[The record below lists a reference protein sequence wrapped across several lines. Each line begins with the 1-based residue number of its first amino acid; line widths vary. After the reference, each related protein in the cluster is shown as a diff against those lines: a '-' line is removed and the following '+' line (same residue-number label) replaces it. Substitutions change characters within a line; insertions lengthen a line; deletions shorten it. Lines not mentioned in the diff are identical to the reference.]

1 MDPESDT
8 QTTSLQKGKEQ
19 ELSFQSSTATAPSLP
34 LEVDSHGEN
43 KNVMV
48 KPAADNA
55 GDVHNTG
62 EETAWA
68 HPGKGQDVE
77 WTPKQYEQRLQKIA
91 GAVRTIIDCIGEDP
105 EREGLRGTPERY
117 AKAMMHFTQGYR
129 QNVQDLVNGAVF
141 REDHDEIVIVK
152 DIDIFSLCEHH
163 IVPFTGKMHI
173 GYIPHKQVMGLSKL
187 ARIAEMFSHRLQIQ
201 ERLTR
206 QAALAIWEDL
216 APKGVA
222 VVMESTHLCM
232 AMRGVQKVGSST
244 TTASMLGCMKTDP
257 GIREEF
263 FRLVNR
269 R

>member
-1 MDPESDT
+1 MSS
-8 QTTSLQKGKEQ
+8 QNGKEQ
-19 ELSFQSSTATAPSLP
+19 ELFLQSSTATVPSLP
-34 LEVDSHGEN
+34 LQVASHDEE
-43 KNVMV
+43 KDVMV
-48 KPAADNA
+48 KPAADKT
-55 GDVHNTG
+55 GDVQKTV
-62 EETAWA
+62 EERDWA
-68 HPGKGQDVE
+68 HPRKGQNVE
-77 WTPKQYEQRLQKIA
+77 WTSTQYEQRLQKIA
-91 GAVRTIIDCIGEDP
+91 GAVRTIIECIGEDP
-105 EREGLRGTPERY
+105 EREGLRETPERY

-129 QNVQDLVNGAVF
+129 QNVQELVNGAVF

-163 IVPFTGKMHI
+163 MVPFTGKMHF
-173 GYIPHKQVMGLSKL
+173 GYIPHKQVMGVSKL

-222 VVMESTHLCM
+222 VIMESTHLCM

-244 TTASMLGCMKTDP
+244 TTTSMLGCIKTDL

-263 FRLVNR
+263 LRLVNR
-269 R
+269 